1 MIRSFRSKAL
11 REFFETGSP
20 RRLSVPNSARVGRI
34 LRALDDAEGPED
46 MNLPGLRFHP
56 LRGADRGRYALDVSG
71 NWRITFG
78 WDQTDATDVDLED
91 YH

>member
-1 MIRSFRSKAL
+1 
-11 REFFETGSP
+11 
-20 RRLSVPNSARVGRI
+20 
-34 LRALDDAEGPED
+34 

-56 LRGADRGRYALDVSG
+56 LKGADRGRYALDVSG